1 METMNHVDK
10 AEEYFNNN
18 FNCSQAVF
26 ATFATEAGL
35 DEELALKI
43 ATQFG
48 GGARKGEMCGA
59 VSGALMVLGLKY
71 GHFHAQDA
79 EEKGRAYQIAEDFMN
94 RFIEKKG
101 TVVCRELLGYDVSKT
116 DDMVKIKELNLFKTT
131 CPEMIRCATEI
142 VDEMLKE
149 LQ

>member
-1 METMNHVDK
+1 MNHVDK

-26 ATFATEAGL
+26 ATFATEIGL

-101 TVVCRELLGYDVSKT
+101 TVVCRELLGYDISKT
-116 DDMVKIKELNLFKTT
+116 EGMKKIKELNLFKSI
-131 CPEMIRCATEI
+131 CPEMIRCATEL
-142 VDEMLKE
+142 VDEMINELK
-149 LQ
+149 